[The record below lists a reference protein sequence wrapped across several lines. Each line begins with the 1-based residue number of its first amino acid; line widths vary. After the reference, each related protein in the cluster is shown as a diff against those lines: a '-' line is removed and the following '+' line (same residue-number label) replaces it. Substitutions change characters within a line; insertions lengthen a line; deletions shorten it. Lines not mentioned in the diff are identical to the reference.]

1 MRRTSGGIW
10 AIVLAVLLVAAGLAG
25 PASALQVGEKAP
37 DFTLTAPGGK
47 QVKLADLLGKGP
59 IVIYTFIQAFTP
71 T

>member
-1 MRRTSGGIW
+1 MRRTVGGVAGI
-10 AIVLAVLLVAAGLAG
+10 AIAMALLIVLLAG
-25 PASALQVGEKAP
+25 SASALQVGEKAP

-47 QVKLADLLGKGP
+47 PVKLADLLGKGP